1 MYAEPVVSEM
11 VLELGVP
18 VSILQ
23 AEIKRIRGRSI
34 GEMILRM
41 PDSEDDAQ
49 RAIRYL
55 RQRQLTVEEV
65 EISHDGEATR

>member
-1 MYAEPVVSEM
+1 MD
-11 VLELGVP
+11 
-18 VSILQ
+18 